1 MKRLFFASLATCLI
15 GLSSFASEKNVPLV
29 LKTFYKTF
37 QNAQNV
43 NWTEVDDMIRIGFIS
58 NGHSQYAYYS
68 NDELVV
74 VATEIKT
81 DELPGTL
88 KAQLAEYKGSVTQVY
103 EMDKNNVKEYCV
115 MLDTPSKRIVLKGK
129 NKWRTYLEEKR

>member
-1 MKRLFFASLATCLI
+1 MKRLFFVSLATCLI

-37 QNAQNV
+37 KNAQNV
-43 NWTEVDDMIRIGFIS
+43 NWTEVDDMLRIGFIL

-74 VATEIKT
+74 VVTEIKA
-81 DELPGTL
+81 DELPETL

-103 EMDKNNVKEYCV
+103 EMNKNNVKEYCV
-115 MLDTPSKRIVLKGK
+115 VLDTPSKHIVLKGK
-129 NKWRTYLEEKR
+129 NKWKMYLEEKK

>member
-1 MKRLFFASLATCLI
+1 MKRLFFVSLATCLI

-37 QNAQNV
+37 KNAQNV
-43 NWTEVDDMIRIGFIS
+43 NWTEVDDMLRIGFTL

-81 DELPGTL
+81 DELPETL

-103 EMDKNNVKEYCV
+103 EMNKNNVKEYCV
-115 MLDTPSKRIVLKGK
+115 VLDTPSKHIVLKGK
-129 NKWRTYLEEKR
+129 NKWKMYLEEKK